1 MYSKVQG
8 RPWTSVGLMRRRTR
22 LTNIACVLACL
33 VILVALH
40 QLLLLAYTYN
50 DYILALLPKPHL
62 PQQIRPSRGHERG
75 RTTVGGERD
84 EGNERAPRILCLIIT
99 SPAYH
104 VTRARHVAAT
114 WSPHC
119 TRAVFLTTAEDPT
132 LPEVLLTPG
141 AATYDQLWEKV
152 TKGFLWAYKVMDE
165 FDWVVKADDDS
176 FVFVEN
182 LRAAVKV
189 LNPDSLLA
197 AGVHIAD
204 WDTGETYLNG
214 GASYVLSRGAVKV
227 LVERGIQ
234 EGKCQRELEL
244 GTSEDVNMAS
254 CLRLLGVHFL
264 DTRDSE
270 GRQRF
275 HIYPPQE
282 LVDPR
287 SEADLRHLWLKRV
300 SVHPYK
306 FGYGELSDEVISF
319 HYVDAETMYLIYY
332 LVYLV
337 NPHANQHH
345 RPLPSS
351 TSPSRP
357 HRERKG
363 WGARVLEA

>member
-8 RPWTSVGLMRRRTR
+8 RACSGVGVMRRRTR
-22 LTNIACVLACL
+22 LTNIACLFACL
-33 VILVALH
+33 VLLVIVH
-40 QLLLLAYTYN
+40 QLLLLAYYYN

-62 PQQIRPSRGHERG
+62 PQQIRLDREHERDKTKVDG
-75 RTTVGGERD
+75 TK
-84 EGNERAPRILCLIIT
+84 EGERAPRILCLIIT
-99 SPAYH
+99 SPPYH

-119 TRAVFLTTAEDPT
+119 DKAVFLTTAEDPT

-152 TKGFLWAYKVMDE
+152 TKGFLWAHSVMDE

-176 FVFVEN
+176 FIFVEN

-189 LNPDSLLA
+189 LDADSPLT
-197 AGVHIAD
+197 AGVHLST

-227 LVERGIQ
+227 LVERGMQ
-234 EGKCQRELEL
+234 DGKCQRELDL
-244 GTSEDVNMAS
+244 GTLEDVNMAS
-254 CLRLLGVHFL
+254 CLRLLGVKFL
-264 DTRDSE
+264 DSRDSE

-337 NPHANQHH
+337 NPHADPPH
-345 RPLPSS
+345 RNSSPLKPLPA
-351 TSPSRP
+351 RP
-357 HRERKG
+357 
-363 WGARVLEA
+363 A

>member
-8 RPWTSVGLMRRRTR
+8 RPWTGVGLMRRRSR
-22 LTNIACVLACL
+22 LTHIACVFACL
-33 VILVALH
+33 AIIVALH

-62 PQQIRPSRGHERG
+62 PQQIRSGRGHERG
-75 RTTVGGERD
+75 GTTVGDAGD
-84 EGNERAPRILCLIIT
+84 EGRNGVPRILCLIIT
-99 SPAYH
+99 SPPYH

-119 TRAVFLTTAEDPT
+119 TRAVFLTTLEDPT

-152 TKGFLWAYKVMDE
+152 TKGFLWAYKVLGE

-189 LNPDSLLA
+189 LDPDSPLA
-197 AGVHIAD
+197 AGVHLAT
-204 WDTGETYLNG
+204 WETGETYLNG
-214 GASYVLSRGAVKV
+214 GASYVLSRGAVRV

-234 EGKCQRELEL
+234 DGKCQRELEL
-244 GTSEDVNMAS
+244 GTLEDVNMAA
-254 CLRLLGVHFL
+254 CLRLLGVKFL
-264 DTRDSE
+264 DSRDSE

-287 SEADLRHLWLKRV
+287 SEADLRHLWLRRV
-300 SVHPYK
+300 SVYPYK

-337 NPHANQHH
+337 NPHADPPH
-345 RPLPSS
+345 RARSPLKPLPAQA
-351 TSPSRP
+351 T
-357 HRERKG
+357 
-363 WGARVLEA
+363 